1 MLPAVTFTKAE
12 ALAHG
17 VSEYDWKVLVKERG
31 VRRLLAGVYA
41 DAATPDTMQLRLSA
55 VARVLPDGVVLAR
68 RSAAWVLG
76 VDALDPR
83 GYPATPPVEVV
94 ASDPRLR
101 PRRGLVRSHS
111 AEDLRPDDIVTI
123 DGVRLTTPLRT
134 ASDLGRFVPRPQAL
148 AAIDAFLHAGLI
160 TPEQLADET
169 TRWRRRRG
177 VRQLEAMVT
186 IADPLC
192 ESPGESRMRLRA
204 IDAGFP
210 RPECQIP
217 VHDLTGRVKYRLD
230 LGYRDR
236 RIGLEYDGA
245 EFHGPDH
252 AAADAERREWITRR
266 GWRLAVFGRDA
277 IYGAGRDFED
287 TLARL
292 WTG

>member
-1 MLPAVTFTKAE
+1 MLPATTFTKAE

-17 VSEYDWKVLVKERG
+17 VSENDWHLLVRDRA
-31 VRRLLAGVYA
+31 VRRLVAGVYA
-41 DAATPDTMQLRLSA
+41 DAAAPDTMQLRLSA
-55 VARVLPDGVVLAR
+55 VSRGLPDGVVLAR

-94 ASDPRLR
+94 APDPALR
-101 PRRGLVRSHS
+101 PRRGLVKAHS
-111 AEDLRPDDIVTI
+111 AEDLRPDDVVTM
-123 DGVRLTTPLRT
+123 DGVRLTSPLRT

-148 AAIDAFLHAGLI
+148 AAIDSFLHAGLI
-160 TPEQLADET
+160 SRDRLASEAS
-169 TRWRRRRG
+169 RWRRRRG
-177 VRQLEAMVT
+177 VRQLEEMVR

-210 RPECQIP
+210 PPECQVPI
-217 VHDLTGRVKYRLD
+217 HDLAGRVRYRLD

-236 RIGLEYDGA
+236 RIGLEYDGE
-245 EFHGPDH
+245 EFHGPER
-252 AAADAERREWITRR
+252 AAADARRREWITRR

-277 IYGAGRDFED
+277 IYGDGREFED
-287 TLARL
+287 TLRQM
-292 WTG
+292 WTS